1 MKKTAASV
9 SQGPPAPGSPVWDGP
24 AYDSKHPYAWKFG
37 ASVVELLAPQP
48 GERIL
53 DLGCGTGHLTQ
64 QIAQSGAE
72 VVGLDAAPG
81 MIEQARKN
89 YPDLQFVLGD
99 GTDFHFPQPFDAVFS
114 NAALHWIKK
123 SAQAVACIAAALNP
137 GGRFVAEFGGKGN
150 ITTIVSAISAAMDQL
165 GYPAAAALNPWYFPS
180 IGEYAAL
187 VEGHGLSVTF
197 ATLFDRPTPMGHGA
211 KGMQHWLEMFGQS
224 FLAALPPARRPEFI
238 RRVEDLLRPALFR
251 DGTWTVDYRRLRIVA
266 TK

>member
-1 MKKTAASV
+1 MKKIEASVSPLPAASV
-9 SQGPPAPGSPVWDGP
+9 WHGP
-24 AYDSKHPYAWKFG
+24 AYDANHPYIWKFG
-37 ASVVELLAPQP
+37 ASVVDLLAPQP

-99 GTDFHFPQPFDAVFS
+99 GADFQFPQSFDAVFS

-123 SAQAVACIAAALNP
+123 SAQVVACVAAALEP

-150 ITTIVSAISAAMDQL
+150 ITSVVSAISTAMEQM
-165 GYPAAAALNPWYFPS
+165 GYPVAAAVNPWYFPS
-180 IGEYAAL
+180 LGEYAAL

-197 ATLFDRPTPMGHGA
+197 ATLFDRPTPVEDGA
-211 KGMQHWLEMFGQS
+211 AGMQHWLEMFGQS
-224 FLAALPPARRPEFI
+224 FLAAMPPDRRMDCI
-238 RRVEDLLRPALFR
+238 HLVEELLRPVLFQ
-251 DGTWTVDYRRLRIVA
+251 DDTWIVDYRRLRIVA
-266 TK
+266 IK